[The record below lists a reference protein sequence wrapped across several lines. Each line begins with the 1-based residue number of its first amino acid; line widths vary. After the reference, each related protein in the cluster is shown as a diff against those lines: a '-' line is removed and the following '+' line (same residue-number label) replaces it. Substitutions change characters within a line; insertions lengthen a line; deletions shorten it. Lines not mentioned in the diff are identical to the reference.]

1 MSKHIQIIFTDIQ
14 PEQQE
19 WVIAHLAEAGY
30 DGFEESADQLKAY
43 VGEES
48 FDRTYLRDLAYKYQL
63 SYSTEIIS
71 EQNWNQA
78 WESDFHPVVV
88 GDFAAIR
95 ADFHAPIPNVN
106 YDIIITPKMSFGTGH
121 HATTL
126 MMVEQMQKLDFF
138 HKSVL
143 DFGTG
148 TGVLAILAEKMG
160 ALNITAIDLDEWSI
174 RNAAENIERNDC
186 THIHLHQANSL
197 EEDGAYDIILA
208 NINRNVIL
216 AYLPVLKKAL
226 GRGGQLLLSGL
237 LTSDREAIVEA
248 CSKESPVMQTA
259 SERNNWI
266 SLLFINGI

>member
-88 GDFAAIR
+88 DDFAAIR
-95 ADFHAPIPNVN
+95 ADFHAPIPNVK

-126 MMVEQMQKLDFF
+126 MMVEQMQKLDFVD
-138 HKSVL
+138 KSVL

-216 AYLPVLKKAL
+216 ENFERISSLLNKEGL
-226 GRGGQLLLSGL
+226 FLCSGFLREDLEILLS
-237 LTSDREAIVEA
+237 TANK
-248 CSKESPVMQTA
+248 CSFQMDDQQQKD
-259 SERNNWI
+259 NWFC
-266 SLLFINGI
+266 LKFIRQ